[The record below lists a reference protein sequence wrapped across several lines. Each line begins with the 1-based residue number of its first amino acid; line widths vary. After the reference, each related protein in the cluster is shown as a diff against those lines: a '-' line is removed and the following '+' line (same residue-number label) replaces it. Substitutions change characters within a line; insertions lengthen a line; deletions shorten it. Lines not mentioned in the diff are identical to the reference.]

1 MATYGAGKRLDRDL
15 GGVVDDFPAVTFR
28 GDSRL
33 FYGGERPSSNVV
45 PRRTLMWVQDVP
57 LPKCGFKT
65 YLGGG

>member
-15 GGVVDDFPAVTFR
+15 GGVVYDFPAVTFR

-33 FYGGERPSSNVV
+33 FYDGERPSLNVGS
-45 PRRTLMWVQDVP
+45 RRTFF
-57 LPKCGFKT
+57 KCGFKT